1 MMNYEK
7 AEAEVVYFTN
17 RDVIT
22 TSGGGLDGGNC
33 RTPGWERG
41 NGCGKTSGDCEGQ
54 SWKQ

>member
-22 TSGGGLDGGNC
+22 TSGGLDGGNC
-33 RTPGWERG
+33 RTPGWKRG
-41 NGCGKTSGDCEGQ
+41 NACVDNHSSACPNKA
-54 SWKQ
+54 WK

>member
-22 TSGGGLDGGNC
+22 TSGGLDGGNC
-33 RTPGWERG
+33 RTP
-41 NGCGKTSGDCEGQ
+41 CK
-54 SWKQ
+54 

>member
-33 RTPGWERG
+33 RTPGWDRG
-41 NGCGKTSGDCEGQ
+41 NGCDRTSGDCVGQ
-54 SWKQ
+54 SWQ